1 MKSKRTQ
8 RLAAAFLMLCC
19 GLTVGAQ
26 TFEEWF
32 EDKTLRLD
40 YVFAGDASRQEL
52 YVDQLSQLPRW
63 FGRRTRLA
71 ELPLAGNGQI
81 TVRAHRSQ
89 QVIYRHA
96 FSTLFQEWLA
106 TDEAKHVRRSF
117 ENVFLVPFPRDT
129 VDVTVELF
137 DFHSRVQAS
146 MTHTISPTDI
156 LISHKG
162 EGTKTPHA
170 GMTNAAR
177 GDGQRRTRGFQTPYV
192 TLQQAADTTRCIRIA
207 YVPEGYTE
215 EQMFSFLDHCRI
227 AMEALFRHEPFK
239 AMRARFNI
247 IALLAPSVDSGVS
260 EPGNGLWLNTAL
272 DSHFDTFYSQRY
284 LTTLHLK
291 RLHDLLAGT
300 PYEHIIILANTSHYG
315 GGGIYNSYNLSYTG
329 GEKFESVVVHEFG
342 HSFGGL
348 ADEYLYG
355 DDDPMYFSDTEPW
368 EPNLTTLHDFSSKWQ
383 NLIDDGRASLI
394 EGGGYL
400 SKGVWRG
407 KEDCR
412 MRTNEEPDFCPV
424 CQQALRRLINFYTE

>member
-1 MKSKRTQ
+1 
-8 RLAAAFLMLCC
+8 MLCC

-32 EDKTLRLD
+32 DDRTLRLD

-146 MTHTISPTDI
+146 MTHTVSPTDI

-192 TLQQAADTTRCIRIA
+192 TLQQAADTTRCIHIA

>member
-1 MKSKRTQ
+1 MKSKRAQ

-19 GLTVGAQ
+19 GLTAGAQ

-32 EDKTLRLD
+32 DDRTLRLD

-192 TLQQAADTTRCIRIA
+192 TLQQAADTTRCIHIA

-348 ADEYLYG
+348 ADEYPYG